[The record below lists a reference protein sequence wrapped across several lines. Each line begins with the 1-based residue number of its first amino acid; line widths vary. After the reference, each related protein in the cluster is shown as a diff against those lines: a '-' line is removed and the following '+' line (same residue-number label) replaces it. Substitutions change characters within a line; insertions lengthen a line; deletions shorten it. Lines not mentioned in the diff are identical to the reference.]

1 MPNQGPN
8 NMGTALP
15 VKTHSDEW
23 PVEVIGMGETPR
35 ERQDKATPAGEVT
48 YSSGC
53 ILRKRQKDGSLRTDK
68 SASIHV
74 INPAAIYELGVVY
87 RAKGRIYVMPY
98 ESNGRLALSI
108 TVEGLEPADTSA
120 GISRSSSS
128 KSEAA

>member
-8 NMGTALP
+8 TTGTALP
-15 VKTHSDEW
+15 VQTHSDAW
-23 PVEVIGMGETPR
+23 QVEAIGMGETPR

-74 INPAAIYELGVVY
+74 INPASIYELGVVY
-87 RAKGRIYVMPY
+87 RARGRIYVMPY